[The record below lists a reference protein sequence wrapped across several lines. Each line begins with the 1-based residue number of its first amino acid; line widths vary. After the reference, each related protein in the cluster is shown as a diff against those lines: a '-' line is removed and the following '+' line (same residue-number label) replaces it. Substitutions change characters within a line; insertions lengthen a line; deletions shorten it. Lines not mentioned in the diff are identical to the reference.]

1 MMRPINSAF
10 MKTISQAFASKIG
23 EILKQWKIKVRL
35 DTKIEN
41 SKNLSEPALTNLIP
55 QVLEAMKTALNESE
69 EDDFEIVAQASL
81 EHGVNRFEHGYDAA
95 EIAREYRLLRQ
106 VIFHILKDE
115 LLELSNTE
123 SYRAFRIID
132 AVIDQASAYCF
143 HQFVEERTRKLEN
156 LQQQIT
162 NNNDELTRLLSLSQE
177 SFSQLA
183 HELKTPL
190 NSIMAY
196 SQMLLRQQQAKTEE
210 DSITIERIERVLR
223 ASRQLLQLVNNS
235 LELSQVDAGKT
246 QLNLR
251 KIDLNSVIATTI
263 ETIEPLAQ
271 AKELSIIISND
282 RAPEQVVTDLSRF
295 QQILINLLSNAVRYT
310 ETGSITVI
318 CESLPDDKWL
328 LGIRDTGIGI
338 APENIER
345 IFQPF
350 SRVAQRVSQQAEG
363 STGLGLTI
371 VSQLVELLKGEIEV
385 VSQIGEGSEFVIVF
399 PREIKLDNR

>member
-1 MMRPINSAF
+1 MTPINSAF
-10 MKTISQAFASKIG
+10 MENISQAFASKID
-23 EILKQWKIKVRL
+23 EILEKWKLKVRL

-41 SKNLSEPALTNLIP
+41 SKNLSEPALINLIP
-55 QVLEAMKTALNESE
+55 QVLDAMTTALNESE
-69 EDDFEIVAQASL
+69 EDDFKMVAQASL

-106 VIFHILKDE
+106 VIFAILKDD
-115 LLELSNTE
+115 LLELPKAE
-123 SYRAFRIID
+123 SYQAFRIID

-156 LQQQIT
+156 LHQQII
-162 NNNDELTRLLSLSQE
+162 NNNEELTRLLSLSQE

-183 HELKTPL
+183 HEVKTPL

-196 SQMLLRQQQAKTEE
+196 SQLLLRQHQAKTEE

-246 QLNLR
+246 QLNLM

-282 RAPEQVVTDLSRF
+282 SAPEQIVTDLSRF

-310 ETGSITVI
+310 ETGSITVT
-318 CESLPDDKWL
+318 CESLPDEKWL
-328 LGIRDTGIGI
+328 LSIRDTGIGI

-371 VSQLVELLKGEIEV
+371 VSQLVEFLRGEIEV
-385 VSQIGEGSEFVIVF
+385 VSQIGEGSEFLIIF
-399 PREIKLDNR
+399 PMEIKPDNR

>member
-1 MMRPINSAF
+1 MMTPINSAF
-10 MKTISQAFASKIG
+10 MENISQAFARKLD
-23 EILKQWKIKVRL
+23 EILENWKLKVRL

-41 SKNLSEPALTNLIP
+41 SKNLSEPALTDLIP
-55 QVLEAMKTALNESE
+55 LVLEAMTTALNESE

-106 VIFHILKDE
+106 VIFSVLKDE
-115 LLELSNTE
+115 LLELPKAE
-123 SYRAFRIID
+123 YYQAFRIID

-156 LQQQIT
+156 LHQQIT
-162 NNNDELTRLLSLSQE
+162 SNNEELTRLLSLSQE

-196 SQMLLRQQQAKTEE
+196 SQLLLRQQQAKPEE
-210 DSITIERIERVLR
+210 DSITIERIGRVLR

-235 LELSQVDAGKT
+235 LELSQVEAGKT
-246 QLNLR
+246 QLKLM
-251 KIDLNSVIATTI
+251 KIDLNSVIAATV

-282 RAPEQVVTDLSRF
+282 RAPEQVITDLSRF

-318 CESLPDDKWL
+318 CESLTDDKWL
-328 LGIRDTGIGI
+328 LSIRDTGIGI

-350 SRVAQRVSQQAEG
+350 SRVAQQVSQQAEG

-371 VSQLVELLKGEIEV
+371 VSQLVELLRGEIEV
-385 VSQIGEGSEFVIVF
+385 VSQIGKGSEFSIIF
-399 PREIKLDNR
+399 PLKVTPNN

>member
-1 MMRPINSAF
+1 MMTPINSAF
-10 MKTISQAFASKIG
+10 MENISQAFARKLD
-23 EILKQWKIKVRL
+23 EILENWKLKVRL

-41 SKNLSEPALTNLIP
+41 SKNLSEPALTDLIP
-55 QVLEAMKTALNESE
+55 LVLEAMTTALNESE

-106 VIFHILKDE
+106 VIFSVLKDE
-115 LLELSNTE
+115 LLELPKAE
-123 SYRAFRIID
+123 YYQAFRIID

-162 NNNDELTRLLSLSQE
+162 SNNEELTRLLSLSQE

-196 SQMLLRQQQAKTEE
+196 SQLLLRQQQAKPEE
-210 DSITIERIERVLR
+210 DSITIERIGRVLR

-235 LELSQVDAGKT
+235 LELSQVEAGKT
-246 QLNLR
+246 QLKLM
-251 KIDLNSVIATTI
+251 KIDLNSVIAATV

-282 RAPEQVVTDLSRF
+282 RAPEQVITDLSRF

-318 CESLPDDKWL
+318 CESLTDDKWL
-328 LGIRDTGIGI
+328 LSIRDTGIGI

-350 SRVAQRVSQQAEG
+350 SRVAQQVSQQAEG

-371 VSQLVELLKGEIEV
+371 VSQLVELLRGEIEV
-385 VSQIGEGSEFVIVF
+385 VSQIGKGSEFSIIF
-399 PREIKLDNR
+399 PLKVTPNN

>member
-1 MMRPINSAF
+1 ME
-10 MKTISQAFASKIG
+10 TISQSFASKID
-23 EILKQWKIKVRL
+23 EILKHWKIKVRL

-55 QVLEAMKTALNESE
+55 EVLEAMTTALNESE

-81 EHGVNRFEHGYDAA
+81 EHGINRFEHGYDAA

-106 VIFHILKDE
+106 VVFSILKDD
-115 LLELSNTE
+115 LLELPQIE

-162 NNNDELTRLLSLSQE
+162 NNNEELTRLLSLSQD

-196 SQMLLRQQQAKTEE
+196 SQMILRQQQSRNEE

-235 LELSQVDAGKT
+235 LEISQVDAGKT
-246 QLNLR
+246 PLKLM
-251 KIDLNSVIATTI
+251 KIDLNSVIAATL
-263 ETIEPLAQ
+263 ETIEPLAE
-271 AKELSIIISND
+271 AKELSIIMSND
-282 RAPEQVVTDLSRF
+282 LAPDQVITDLSRF

-310 ETGSITVI
+310 ETGSITII

-350 SRVAQRVSQQAEG
+350 SRVAHRVSQQAEG

-371 VSQLVELLKGEIEV
+371 VSQIVELLQGEIQV
-385 VSQIGEGSEFVIVF
+385 ISQLGEGSEFIIIF
-399 PREIKLDNR
+399 PREIKSDQP

>member
-1 MMRPINSAF
+1 MTPINSDF
-10 MKTISQAFASKIG
+10 METISQAFANKIE
-23 EILKQWKIKVRL
+23 EILEKWKIEVRL

-41 SKNLSEPALTNLIP
+41 SNNLSEPALINLIP
-55 QVLEAMKTALNESE
+55 QVLESMTSALEESE
-69 EDDFEIVAQASL
+69 EHDFEVVAQASL
-81 EHGVNRFEHGYDAA
+81 EHGANRFEHGYDAA

-106 VIFHILKDE
+106 AVFSILKDD
-115 LLELSNTE
+115 LLELPKAE

-162 NNNDELTRLLSLSQE
+162 NNNEELTRLLSLSQE

-196 SQMLLRQQQAKTEE
+196 SQLLLRQQQAKKEE

-223 ASRQLLQLVNNS
+223 SSRQLLQLVNNS

-246 QLNLR
+246 QLKLM
-251 KIDLNSVIATTI
+251 KIDLNSVIAATI
-263 ETIEPLAQ
+263 ETIEPLAE
-271 AKELSIIISND
+271 AKELSIIISKD
-282 RAPEQVVTDLSRF
+282 RAPKQVITDLSRF

-318 CESLPDDKWL
+318 CESLAEDKWL
-328 LGIRDTGIGI
+328 LAVRDTGIGI

-350 SRVAQRVSQQAEG
+350 SRVADRVAQQSEG

-371 VSQLVELLKGEIEV
+371 VSQLVKLLQGEIEV
-385 VSQIGEGSEFVIVF
+385 LSQIGVGSEFLIIF
-399 PREIKLDNR
+399 PMEIKPNHR

>member
-1 MMRPINSAF
+1 MMTPINSAF
-10 MKTISQAFASKIG
+10 MENISQAFARKLD
-23 EILKQWKIKVRL
+23 EILENWKLKVRL

-41 SKNLSEPALTNLIP
+41 SKNLSEPALTDLIP
-55 QVLEAMKTALNESE
+55 LVLEAMTTALNESE

-106 VIFHILKDE
+106 VIFSVLKDE
-115 LLELSNTE
+115 LLELPKAE
-123 SYRAFRIID
+123 YYQAFRIID

-162 NNNDELTRLLSLSQE
+162 SNNEELTRLLSLSQE

-196 SQMLLRQQQAKTEE
+196 SQLLLRQQQAKPEE
-210 DSITIERIERVLR
+210 DSITIERIGRVLR

-235 LELSQVDAGKT
+235 LELSQVEAGKT
-246 QLNLR
+246 QLKLM
-251 KIDLNSVIATTI
+251 KLDLNSVIAATV

-282 RAPEQVVTDLSRF
+282 RAPEQVITDLSRF

-318 CESLPDDKWL
+318 CESLTDDKWL
-328 LGIRDTGIGI
+328 LSIRDTGIGI

-350 SRVAQRVSQQAEG
+350 SRVAQQVSQQAEG

-371 VSQLVELLKGEIEV
+371 VSQLVELLRGEIEV
-385 VSQIGEGSEFVIVF
+385 VSQIGKGSEFSIIF
-399 PREIKLDNR
+399 PLKVTPNN